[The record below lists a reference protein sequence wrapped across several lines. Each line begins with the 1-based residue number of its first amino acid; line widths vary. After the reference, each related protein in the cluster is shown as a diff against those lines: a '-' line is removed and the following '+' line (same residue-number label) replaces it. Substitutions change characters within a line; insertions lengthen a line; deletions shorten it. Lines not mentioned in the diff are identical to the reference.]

1 MSEVIGGIS
10 LERKIFSIITP
21 TYNCAAK
28 IEKTIESVLSQNKSL
43 FEYIIVDGLSDDGTL
58 EKIKK
63 NSDEIKLIVGKD
75 NGVYD
80 AMNKGID
87 IATGK
92 YLYFMGAGDQ
102 LKEGILEKIKTI
114 MPQDNLSFVYG
125 NVYRFDQNR
134 IYDGE
139 FNKHKLNK
147 RNICHQAIFY
157 ERNIFNLVGKY
168 DFKYGTKAD
177 YALNLRC
184 FGCRG
189 INKIYINEVIAD
201 YEGFGL
207 SYEKK
212 DGNFLKDRP
221 KLVKECLGN
230 KEYIIFRL
238 RTIFVKIVRKCHLLI
253 Y

>member
-1 MSEVIGGIS
+1 M
-10 LERKIFSIITP
+10 
-21 TYNCAAK
+21 
-28 IEKTIESVLSQNKSL
+28 LSQNKSL

-63 NSDEIKLIVGKD
+63 HSDEIKLIFEKD

-80 AMNKGID
+80 AMNKGIE

-92 YLYFMGAGDQ
+92 YLYFLGAGDQ
-102 LKEGILEKIKTI
+102 LKKGILEKIKSI

-134 IYDGE
+134 IYDGA
-139 FNKHKLNK
+139 FITYKLNK

-157 ERNIFNLVGKY
+157 ERNIFNVVGKY
-168 DFKYGTKAD
+168 DIKYGTKAD
-177 YALNLRC
+177 YALNIRC
-184 FGCRG
+184 FGCRE
-189 INKIYINEVIAD
+189 IKKIYINDVIAD

-207 SYEKK
+207 SSEKK

-230 KEYIIFRL
+230 KEYIILKL
-238 RTIFVKIVRKCHLLI
+238 RTVYVKIVKKCHLLI